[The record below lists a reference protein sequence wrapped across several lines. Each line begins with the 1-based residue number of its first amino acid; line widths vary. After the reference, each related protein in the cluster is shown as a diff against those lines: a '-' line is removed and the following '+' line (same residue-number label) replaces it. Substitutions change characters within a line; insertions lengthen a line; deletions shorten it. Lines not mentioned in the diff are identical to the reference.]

1 MKTAEYFDEIHFTEC
16 DLSIRLISKDE
27 IVIDIDNLE
36 ISKTHPLFASVGNK
50 IKKSLLKFYDI
61 CSSERE
67 IFEYKKD
74 RYTNDF
80 KEKRVEKDVEEQS
93 FKSGANTYYIEGILD
108 EPEAWVEWTIKAN
121 RFDLEIL

>member
-16 DLSIRLISKDE
+16 DLSIKLISQDE

-36 ISKTHPLFASVGNK
+36 ISETHPLFASVGNK
-50 IKKSLLKFYDI
+50 IKKSRLKFYDI

-67 IFEYKKD
+67 IFEYKRD

-80 KEKRVEKDVEEQS
+80 KGKRVEKDVEEQS
-93 FKSGANTYYIEGILD
+93 FKSGVNTYYIEGILD
-108 EPEAWVEWTIKAN
+108 EPEAWIEWTIAAH